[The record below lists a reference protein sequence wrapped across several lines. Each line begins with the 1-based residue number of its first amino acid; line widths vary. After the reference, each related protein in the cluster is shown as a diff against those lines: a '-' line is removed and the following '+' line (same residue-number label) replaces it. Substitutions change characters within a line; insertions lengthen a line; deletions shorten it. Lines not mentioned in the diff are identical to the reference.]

1 MFNITGGEMLII
13 LVVALVILGP
23 DRIPEVAKSAGRMIS
38 KVKSFTEGM
47 QTSVSGVMDDPS
59 MKPLKDLSELA
70 ARPRQKLA
78 EYALEAEAE
87 ERARKEAAQQAAD
100 EPVPAP
106 ADPAPTDAPP
116 ADDAPA
122 VTETTG
128 STGTTGTAETVE
140 ATATADH
147 TVSASPTEPEV
158 PDVPVPDVSVAEVP
172 AADEAAAVEDQP
184 RSESGTAES

>member
-122 VTETTG
+122 VTETADSTEMTD
-128 STGTTGTAETVE
+128 STGTTGSTV
-140 ATATADH
+140 
-147 TVSASPTEPEV
+147 
-158 PDVPVPDVSVAEVP
+158 
-172 AADEAAAVEDQP
+172 ADEAAVEDQP